1 MTDFINTFDIDKLLG
16 LLRFDEGSPLLFN
29 TGLFLV
35 LFVGFMAIYQ
45 LLRRFPVLKMLF
57 TIAFSLYFYYKSSAE
72 CCYILLGVCL
82 SDYLFGN
89 LLGVL
94 KSTAARKAVV
104 AAVVIADLS
113 LLVYFKYFN
122 LLGNSIAELTGS
134 HFDALDIIL
143 PAGISFFT
151 FRSISY
157 IVDIYRGELAPE
169 RNLLR
174 YTFCLTFFPP
184 LLAGPVVR
192 AKDLLPQIKANP
204 TATAA
209 MTGEGLF
216 LIMTGL
222 IKKVVIADYI
232 SGNFVDRVFD
242 NPALYSG
249 FENVMGCIGFTLQL
263 YCDFSGYSDI
273 AIGLALLMG
282 YRFKQNFNAPFKA
295 GNPQEFW
302 HRWHI
307 SLSTWLRDYL
317 YIPMGGSRRGKWRTY
332 LNNFLTMVLGGLW
345 HGAGWMY
352 VLWGAYHGLLL
363 AGHKALKGVWRVPG
377 FMRGSFGLRV
387 INTAVT
393 FALIVVGF
401 AIFRAPSPETLMA
414 MATQIA
420 GDFHWSVAPQF
431 VEGYAL
437 IVAAIVAGLTMHFAP
452 TRWSGGM
459 SRVYTAQP
467 LAVQG
472 LLLAVVLFMV
482 IQARSSDLV
491 PFIYLQY

>member
-16 LLRFDEGSPLLFN
+16 LLRFDAGSPLLFN

-174 YTFCLTFFPP
+174 YTMSSSASQALC
-184 LLAGPVVR
+184 AG
-192 AKDLLPQIKANP
+192 
-204 TATAA
+204 
-209 MTGEGLF
+209 
-216 LIMTGL
+216 
-222 IKKVVIADYI
+222 
-232 SGNFVDRVFD
+232 
-242 NPALYSG
+242 
-249 FENVMGCIGFTLQL
+249 
-263 YCDFSGYSDI
+263 
-273 AIGLALLMG
+273 
-282 YRFKQNFNAPFKA
+282 
-295 GNPQEFW
+295 
-302 HRWHI
+302 
-307 SLSTWLRDYL
+307 
-317 YIPMGGSRRGKWRTY
+317 
-332 LNNFLTMVLGGLW
+332 
-345 HGAGWMY
+345 
-352 VLWGAYHGLLL
+352 
-363 AGHKALKGVWRVPG
+363 
-377 FMRGSFGLRV
+377 
-387 INTAVT
+387 
-393 FALIVVGF
+393 
-401 AIFRAPSPETLMA
+401 
-414 MATQIA
+414 
-420 GDFHWSVAPQF
+420 
-431 VEGYAL
+431 
-437 IVAAIVAGLTMHFAP
+437 
-452 TRWSGGM
+452 
-459 SRVYTAQP
+459 
-467 LAVQG
+467 
-472 LLLAVVLFMV
+472 
-482 IQARSSDLV
+482 
-491 PFIYLQY
+491 